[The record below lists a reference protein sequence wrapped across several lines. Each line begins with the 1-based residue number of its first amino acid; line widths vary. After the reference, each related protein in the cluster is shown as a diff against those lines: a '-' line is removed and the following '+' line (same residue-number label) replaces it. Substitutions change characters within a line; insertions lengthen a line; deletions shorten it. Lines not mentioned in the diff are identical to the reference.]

1 MGKEYVLFYTTS
13 KSIISLSQFG
23 GKQVGTACKN
33 TLFSPFNPFQRHPLH
48 PPPSLYPPVL
58 CLVRARMGAG
68 WFKSLYST
76 YFDRSAVYNPAH
88 THMHKCVF
96 QSSSF
101 PCLINTPH
109 RHIHTLTHT
118 SVNLS
123 PAPPAPWA
131 PLPVAYVRF
140 LIRWMQELVLLSSG

>member
-1 MGKEYVLFYTTS
+1 MRLILRHLQIHHILISVWCKVGRYSVHKHPFFLPLTLSNASSPSTS
-13 KSIISLSQFG
+13 ITVSSCSLVQM
-23 GKQVGTACKN
+23 
-33 TLFSPFNPFQRHPLH
+33 
-48 PPPSLYPPVL
+48 
-58 CLVRARMGAG
+58 RMGAG

-76 YFDRSAVYNPAH
+76 YFDSSAIYNPAH
-88 THMHKCVF
+88 THMHECVF

>member
-1 MGKEYVLFYTTS
+1 MGKECVLFYATS
-13 KSIISLSQFG
+13 KSIISLSQFVA
-23 GKQVGTACKN
+23 KQAGTVCTN
-33 TLFSPFNPFQRHPLH
+33 TLFSPFNHFKGILSIQLH
-48 PPPSLYPPVL
+48 HCVLLISVWCGREWEQGGSNRFTPPTLTGLQY
-58 CLVRARMGAG
+58 
-68 WFKSLYST
+68 T
-76 YFDRSAVYNPAH
+76 IQH
-88 THMHKCVF
+88 THTHKCIF
-96 QSSSF
+96 QSSSS